1 MRRPICILLLA
12 SVFAW
17 GAGQAEAR
25 PLELRELVDAP
36 YPAGCSDYRF
46 LLWNFYRAELWSD
59 AEALPGNAFGLA
71 LTYRTDFTREELV
84 KSSVEEMSRISRRP
98 EQAFA
103 EASAELK
110 RAFRDVAKGDRIT
123 AWRAGPNKLQ
133 LYLNGQETGLL
144 TREVDLFLAIWLGEE
159 TRHPNGRK
167 ALLSGRCDG

>member
-1 MRRPICILLLA
+1 MRHPIWILLIA
-12 SVFAW
+12 AVSVC
-17 GAGQAEAR
+17 GAGKAEAR
-25 PLELRELVDAP
+25 PPELRDLVNASN
-36 YPAGCSDYRF
+36 PASCSEYRF

-59 AEALPGNAFGLA
+59 AEALPGNAYGLV

-84 KSSVEEMSRISRRP
+84 KSSVEEMSRISGRP

-103 EASAELK
+103 EA
-110 RAFRDVAKGDRIT
+110 RADFEQAFHDVAKGDRIT
-123 AWRAGPNKLQ
+123 AWRAGPDKLQ
-133 LYLNGQETGLL
+133 LYVNGQETGVL

>member
-1 MRRPICILLLA
+1 
-12 SVFAW
+12 
-17 GAGQAEAR
+17 
-25 PLELRELVDAP
+25 
-36 YPAGCSDYRF
+36 
-46 LLWNFYRAELWSD
+46 
-59 AEALPGNAFGLA
+59 
-71 LTYRTDFTREELV
+71 
-84 KSSVEEMSRISRRP
+84 
-98 EQAFA
+98 
-103 EASAELK
+103 LK